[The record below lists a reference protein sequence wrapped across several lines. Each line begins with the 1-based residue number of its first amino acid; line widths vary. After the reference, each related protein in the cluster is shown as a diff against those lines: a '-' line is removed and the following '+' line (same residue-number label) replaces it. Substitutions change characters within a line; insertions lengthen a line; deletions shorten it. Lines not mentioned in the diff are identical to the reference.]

1 MIGEQSTVEVVEL
14 SKTFKA
20 ARAKGASRRSRPG
33 LVRAVDAVS
42 FRAEPGRIL
51 GLLGPNGA
59 GKTTTMR
66 ILATTV
72 TPSGGTASVAGH
84 DIRRD
89 PIGVRRSIGVLTANI
104 GLYGRLTAREN
115 VAYFATLYGMDRQ
128 VAARRIDSLFRLL
141 EMGEFA
147 DRRADGFST
156 GMKQKVAIARAVV
169 HDPPVLVFD
178 EPTNGLDV
186 MSSRTVVEFIRAM
199 RDEGRCVILSTHIM
213 REVERLCDAVCIIYQ
228 GRVVAEGTPA
238 ELVGRTGQRDLED
251 AFLALVGA
259 GSALHVPAHA

>member
-1 MIGEQSTVEVVEL
+1 
-14 SKTFKA
+14 
-20 ARAKGASRRSRPG
+20 
-33 LVRAVDAVS
+33 
-42 FRAEPGRIL
+42 
-51 GLLGPNGA
+51 
-59 GKTTTMR
+59 
-66 ILATTV
+66 
-72 TPSGGTASVAGH
+72 
-84 DIRRD
+84 
-89 PIGVRRSIGVLTANI
+89 
-104 GLYGRLTAREN
+104 
-115 VAYFATLYGMDRQ
+115 
-128 VAARRIDSLFRLL
+128 VAAKRIDSLFRLL

-213 REVERLCDAVCIIYQ
+213 REVEKLCDAVCIIYQ